1 MITSLI
7 CHLMN
12 AITLTIGEKNIV
24 WCCDL
29 NVVNC
34 IVGFVCYY
42 IHHCFEDDHPCR
54 WQAVLFQ
61 LKARANCF
69 FFSQTLW
76 IPVWVAAVTERTPH
90 TLVSVTLP
98 VSAMVTVVV
107 IT

>member
-1 MITSLI
+1 
-7 CHLMN
+7 MN

-61 LKARANCF
+61 LKARANSF
-69 FFSQTLW
+69 FFFTDTLDSC
-76 IPVWVAAVTERTPH
+76 VGRCGYGTDAAYTCQCNPACERYGDCCSDY
-90 TLVSVTLP
+90 L
-98 VSAMVTVVV
+98 TVCKGED
-107 IT
+107 